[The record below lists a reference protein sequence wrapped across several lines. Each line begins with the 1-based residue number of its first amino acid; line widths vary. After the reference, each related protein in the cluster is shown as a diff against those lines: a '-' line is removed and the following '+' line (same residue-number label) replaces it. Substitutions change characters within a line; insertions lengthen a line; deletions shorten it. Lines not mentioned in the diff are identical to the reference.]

1 MRLIYAVLLV
11 MSVSACGFTPL
22 YETGAA
28 KSQLSQT
35 ISQIAVAPINDNR
48 VGQIMHNR
56 LSEFMYGS
64 GGAKY
69 TLQIKLAQTSEGY
82 GIRGDAA
89 TTQEQMI
96 VTASYSLMEVG
107 VEAPVIMGELT
118 DRVSYDLVLSDFSTV
133 IQREDSARR
142 LVLQLA
148 DRIHRR
154 VVIHLRANNSIKEG
168 Q

>member
-28 KSQLSQT
+28 RSQLNET
-35 ISQIAVAPINDNR
+35 MSQIAVAPINDNR
-48 VGQIMHNR
+48 IGQIMHNR
-56 LSEFMYGS
+56 LHEFMYGS

-69 TLQIKLAQTSEGY
+69 ILQVTLAQTSEGY

-89 TTQEQMI
+89 ATQEQMT
-96 VTASYSLMEVG
+96 VTASYSLVEVG
-107 VEAPVIMGELT
+107 VEEPVIMGELT
-118 DRVSYDLVLSDFSTV
+118 NRVSYDLVLSDFSTV
-133 IQREDSARR
+133 MQREDSARR
-142 LVLQLA
+142 LVLELA

-154 VVIHLRANNSIKEG
+154 VVIHLRAKNSNKDG